1 MNPMFRSIL
10 PALLLSLSTPVMA
23 QGVWLNGTYFENAE
37 EVALCQ
43 AVAAEVQDG
52 VDEGLFSED
61 YAVRVL
67 EQCLRWANP

>member
-1 MNPMFRSIL
+1 MIRSIL
-10 PALLLSLSTPVMA
+10 TALLLSISTPVMA
-23 QGVWLNGTYFENAE
+23 QGVWLNGTYFEDAE

-43 AVAAEVQDG
+43 SVAAEVQVG

-67 EQCLRWANP
+67 EQCLAWANS